1 MALWQSFVEL
11 VHELIPWL
19 DGGVATVL
27 IILIKGVALILP
39 LIIMMAYMT
48 YAERKVIGYMQLR
61 IGPNRVGP

>member
-1 MALWQSFVEL
+1 MMALWQSFVEL

-39 LIIMMAYMT
+39 LIIMMPKWWLFLILPITMLLQ
-48 YAERKVIGYMQLR
+48 KK
-61 IGPNRVGP
+61 